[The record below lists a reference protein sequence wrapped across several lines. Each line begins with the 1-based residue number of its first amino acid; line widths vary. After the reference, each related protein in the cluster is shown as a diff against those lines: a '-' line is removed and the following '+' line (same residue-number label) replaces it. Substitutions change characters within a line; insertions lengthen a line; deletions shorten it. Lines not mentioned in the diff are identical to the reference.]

1 MPVDRLG
8 MTDKTWYNAFNISV
22 LLHDQRKKGIIMTK
36 TSEFLT
42 LIRNYRGIMGT
53 IRFDD
58 VWFTFDSGRFSYYD
72 DDDEIQFLLSG
83 QEGLVSVK
91 HIVSYEKMGDD
102 EELFEDAFCGYRATL
117 STGKVAEFYCFNP
130 RNH

>member
-1 MPVDRLG
+1 
-8 MTDKTWYNAFNISV
+8 
-22 LLHDQRKKGIIMTK
+22 MTK

-53 IRFDD
+53 IRFED
-58 VWFTFDSGRFSYYD
+58 VWFTFDSGRFYYYD

-91 HIVSYEKMGDD
+91 HIISYEKMGDD

-117 STGKVAEFYCFNP
+117 STGKVADFYCFNP

>member
-1 MPVDRLG
+1 
-8 MTDKTWYNAFNISV
+8 
-22 LLHDQRKKGIIMTK
+22 MTK

-42 LIRNYRGIMGT
+42 LLRNYRGLVGT
-53 IRFDD
+53 IRQGGVFIS
-58 VWFTFDSGRFSYYD
+58 FDSIRFNYYAD
-72 DDDEIQFLLSG
+72 ADEIQFLLSG

>member
-8 MTDKTWYNAFNISV
+8 MIDKTWYNAFNISV

>member
-1 MPVDRLG
+1 
-8 MTDKTWYNAFNISV
+8 
-22 LLHDQRKKGIIMTK
+22 MTK

-42 LIRNYRGIMGT
+42 LLRNYRGIMGT
-53 IRFDD
+53 IRYTD
-58 VWFTFDSGRFSYYD
+58 VWFTFDSARFSYYD

-91 HIVSYEKMGDD
+91 HVISYERLPE
-102 EELFEDAFCGYRATL
+102 EELFEDAFAGYEAVLADGTNA
-117 STGKVAEFYCFNP
+117 VFYCFNP

>member
-1 MPVDRLG
+1 
-8 MTDKTWYNAFNISV
+8 
-22 LLHDQRKKGIIMTK
+22 MTK

-91 HIVSYEKMGDD
+91 HIVSYEKMEDD
-102 EELFEDAFCGYRATL
+102 EELFEYAFCGYRATL
-117 STGKVAEFYCFNP
+117 ATGNVAEFYCFNP

>member
-1 MPVDRLG
+1 
-8 MTDKTWYNAFNISV
+8 
-22 LLHDQRKKGIIMTK
+22 MTK

-42 LIRNYRGIMGT
+42 LLRNYRGIMGT

-58 VWFTFDSGRFSYYD
+58 VWFTFDSGRFYYYD

-102 EELFEDAFCGYRATL
+102 EELF
-117 STGKVAEFYCFNP
+117 
-130 RNH
+130 